1 MDRNLRLVWSARL
14 AMSIGRA
21 LAGVVTALYL
31 ADRGLSALDIALVF
45 MVVALASALLSTLS
59 GLLSDRVG
67 RKPFLVV
74 FPLLTA
80 GAGLVFAFGRPLAL
94 LVVFAALG
102 SFGRGA
108 GAGAGAVGP
117 YQAVESALATESV
130 RAGRRNDVFGRLAF
144 ASSLGALAGGL
155 LATLAHRHHGS
166 LGSVIAAYQ
175 PAFLAVAACSLLA
188 GLLALGIKEPV
199 TAAPNAAPVTATP
212 KAAPGGRRPGGL
224 RWPRRSVPLLVRLW
238 VTNTVNGVAVG
249 MFGPF
254 VSYWFAERY
263 HVGPGEIGILFA
275 VVNLATLPTTL
286 EAAGLARRFGIIR
299 AMTAL
304 RLVQA
309 VLLIPMVLSP
319 SFVLAGAI
327 YLVRMAAQ
335 RAALPLRQSYVLA
348 MAHPEER
355 ASVAALSNL
364 PSQLA
369 MGVSPLAS
377 GYLLEEVSLSLPFEL
392 AGVLQA
398 LNAGLYWMF
407 FRKAAPEEE
416 RAASA
421 AVTAARGPDPRGPEG
436 AGAALLG
443 VQRGMGDVE
452 AAGGAPADG
461 RGRDRH
467 PDQQEASRRAE

>member
-1 MDRNLRLVWSARL
+1 MPDAGPPSARRHLLWPPWMDRNLRLVWSARL
-14 AMSIGRA
+14 VMSVGRA

-31 ADRGLSALDIALVF
+31 ADRGLSAVGIALVF
-45 MVVALASALLSTLS
+45 MVVALASALLSSLS

-80 GAGLVFAFGRPLAL
+80 AAGLVFALARPLAL

-155 LATLAHRHHGS
+155 LADLAHRHHGA
-166 LGSVIAAYQ
+166 LGAVIAAYR
-175 PAFLAVAACSLLA
+175 PAFLAVAACSALA
-188 GLLALGIKEPV
+188 GLLALWIREPARTTGGDDVPVPRGKERR
-199 TAAPNAAPVTATP
+199 
-212 KAAPGGRRPGGL
+212 GGM
-224 RWPRRSVPLLVRLW
+224 RWPARSVPLLVRLW
-238 VTNTVNGVAVG
+238 ATNTVNGVAVG

-254 VSYWFAERY
+254 VSYWFALRY
-263 HVGPGEIGILFA
+263 HVGPGEIGALFA

-304 RLVQA
+304 RLAQA
-309 VLLIPMVLSP
+309 VLLVPMVLSP
-319 SFVLAGAI
+319 SFLLAGAI

-392 AGVLQA
+392 AGLLQA
-398 LNAGLYWMF
+398 LNAGLYWLF
-407 FRKAAPEEE
+407 FRHAAPEEE
-416 RAASA
+416 RARSA
-421 AVTAARGPDPRGPEG
+421 RTGSGGAVGVGLGG
-436 AGAALLG
+436 A
-443 VQRGMGDVE
+443 GDVE
-452 AAGGAPADG
+452 AAGRAPADG
-461 RGRDRH
+461 RG
-467 PDQQEASRRAE
+467 

>member
-14 AMSIGRA
+14 TMSIGRA

-31 ADRGLSALDIALVF
+31 ADRGLSAVGIALVF
-45 MVVALASALLSTLS
+45 MVVSLASALLSSLS

-80 GAGLVFAFGRPLAL
+80 AAGMVFALAHPLWL

-130 RAGRRNDVFGRLAF
+130 RPGRRNDVFGRLAF

-155 LATLAHRHHGS
+155 LADLAHRHHGT
-166 LGSVIAAYQ
+166 LVAVIAAYR
-175 PAFLAVAACSLLA
+175 PAFLAVAACSALA
-188 GLLALGIKEPV
+188 GLLALGIREPARAGEGD
-199 TAAPNAAPVTATP
+199 AAGSGEHRRR
-212 KAAPGGRRPGGL
+212 GGM
-224 RWPRRSVPLLVRLW
+224 RWPARSVPLLVRLW
-238 VTNTVNGVAVG
+238 ATNTVNGVAVG

-254 VSYWFAERY
+254 VSYWFAVRY
-263 HVGPGEIGILFA
+263 HVGPGEIGLLFA

-286 EAAGLARRFGIIR
+286 KAAGLARRFGIIR

-304 RLVQA
+304 RLA
-309 VLLIPMVLSP
+309 RAALLVPMVLSP

-327 YLVRMAAQ
+327 YLVGMAAQ

-369 MGVSPLAS
+369 MGASPLAS

-392 AGVLQA
+392 AGLLQA
-398 LNAGLYWMF
+398 VNAGLYWLF
-407 FRKAAPEEE
+407 FRHAAPEEE
-416 RAASA
+416 RARSA
-421 AVTAARGPDPRGPEG
+421 RAGSGSAPRVG
-436 AGAALLG
+436 LG
-443 VQRGMGDVE
+443 RPGDVE
-452 AAGGAPADG
+452 AAGRAPADG
-461 RGRDRH
+461 RGRDESA
-467 PDQQEASRRAE
+467 DQQQAGGHP